1 MKYRL
6 TKNTVEYKGKTL
18 YQIEALRD
26 FSFYRKDDWK
36 HSVRKGELGGWIE
49 KEENLSQQG
58 NCWIAENV
66 YVFDNAKVEH
76 NAFIKGKAII
86 HGNARVFGR
95 AWICSENHYELD
107 ISDQVKI
114 YGDAFICNVNL
125 TMKDNAQIYGG
136 AEVNGYYSSLSMS
149 NNAIFCGGTINHQND
164 ECIRL
169 FGNAEVRGGWLN
181 GNCAVYDNAIIYGGG
196 IHDNAEIY
204 GNAKIYDSDI
214 CGEAK
219 VEGNTEVKFDTY
231 IAGNAYLCGNAIV
244 ERDEDVMTFSNIGT
258 LALLQNEEIEDMKH
272 LTFFRAGDKMQMTI
286 GNCFYDD
293 PEKFLQHTQL
303 FCQNLQAMLEM
314 AEQRFGYSEKF

>member
-6 TKNTVEYKGKTL
+6 TENTVEYKGKTL
-18 YQIEALRD
+18 YQIESLRD
-26 FSFYRKDDWK
+26 FSFYRKGAWE
-36 HSVRKGELGGWIE
+36 HSVKEGELGGWIE

-66 YVFDNAKVEH
+66 YVFDSAKVEH
-76 NAFIKGKAII
+76 NAIITGKGII

-95 AWICSENHYELD
+95 AWIYCENHYKFD

-114 YGDAFICNVNL
+114 YGDAFICDVNL
-125 TMKDNAQIYGG
+125 TMKDNAKIYGD

-149 NNAIFCGGTINHQND
+149 NNAIFCSGKMNSSENG
-164 ECIRL
+164 CISLRD
-169 FGNAEVRGGWLN
+169 NAEVRGGWLN
-181 GNCAVYDNAIIYGGG
+181 NSCSIYGNAIIYGGG
-196 IHDNAEIY
+196 INDNAEIY

-214 CGEAK
+214 CGDAK
-219 VEGNTEVKFDTY
+219 VEGNTEVKFDTN
-231 IAGNAYLCGNAIV
+231 IGGNAYLCGNAIV
-244 ERDEDVMTFSNIGT
+244 KRDEDVMTFSNIGT

-286 GNCFYDD
+286 GNRFYDD
-293 PEKFLQHTQL
+293 PEKFLQHTKL

-314 AEQRFGYSEKF
+314 AEKRFGYSEKF

>member
-6 TKNTVEYKGKTL
+6 TENTMEYNGKTL

-26 FSFYRKDDWK
+26 FSFYRKGAWE
-36 HSVRKGELGGWIE
+36 HSVKTGELGGWIE

-76 NAFIKGKAII
+76 NAIITGKGII

-95 AWICSENHYELD
+95 AWIYCENHYKFD
-107 ISDQVKI
+107 ISDQAKI
-114 YGDAFICNVNL
+114 YGDAFIRHLNL
-125 TMKDNAQIYGG
+125 TMKDNTKIYGD
-136 AEVNGYYSSLSMS
+136 AKARGYGSSLSMS
-149 NNAIFCGGTINHQND
+149 DNAIFCGGEMNSSENG
-164 ECIRL
+164 CICLRD
-169 FGNAEVRGGWLN
+169 NAEVRGGWLN
-181 GNCAVYDNAIIYGGG
+181 DSCSVYGNAIIYGGG

-286 GNCFYDD
+286 GNRFYDE

-303 FCQNLQAMLEM
+303 FCQNLQAMLDM
-314 AEQRFGYSEKF
+314 AEERFDYGER